1 MQGNCSCNSNSR
13 VYRGKEQGGVGNG
26 EVEIEVTVNR
36 VHDLVRLPR
45 AVIAVATVYQSNAY
59 RIDFNIRGK
68 VVQATMRLE
77 ELRRWKPRFV
87 IAPSPTNNP
96 VDASLSLSLLSIFE
110 LPYLR

>member
-1 MQGNCSCNSNSR
+1 M
-13 VYRGKEQGGVGNG
+13 YRGKEQGGVGNG

-68 VVQATMRLE
+68 VVQATMRFE
-77 ELRRWKPRFV
+77 ELRR
-87 IAPSPTNNP
+87 
-96 VDASLSLSLLSIFE
+96 
-110 LPYLR
+110 